1 MSYHCSLFEKGKII
15 SLRENG
21 RTVAEIAE
29 ETGRHKTTIARW
41 LRRFEEEGEDGMNQR
56 HKTGRPPRTSA
67 EQDAAMV
74 EVASCHPF
82 MPLRDV
88 AAAAGV
94 EDIHVSSVSARLKK
108 AGLETY
114 KPCGKLALS
123 EQNKGNRLLFAQEA
137 IDRYPPEFW
146 KSVVFTD
153 EKIFRTDL
161 TGRVRVRRPRG
172 ARHEERF
179 TVTKDSSGRESVH
192 CWAWIDGHGNGEL
205 HRIEGRHT
213 ADSYVAVL
221 EDVLLP
227 TLQAMRPG
235 GEPYVLQQDNAPQH
249 TARVTKAWLADHQEE
264 INVLDWPA
272 KSPDLNTI
280 ENVWALMTQ
289 ELTEDRRCGRRLT
302 ADELWTNIKRKW
314 EELRLRTAVFETLA
328 GSMGRRLQCV
338 VDAAGGCTKY

>member
-1 MSYHCSLFEKGKII
+1 
-15 SLRENG
+15 
-21 RTVAEIAE
+21 
-29 ETGRHKTTIARW
+29 
-41 LRRFEEEGEDGMNQR
+41 
-56 HKTGRPPRTSA
+56 
-67 EQDAAMV
+67 MV

-82 MPLRDV
+82 MPLETWRLLLAWKTSTSFRCPHAWRRLGWKPTSRV
-88 AAAAGV
+88 A
-94 EDIHVSSVSARLKK
+94 SWL
-108 AGLETY
+108 
-114 KPCGKLALS
+114 LS

-137 IDRYPPEFW
+137 IDRHPPEFW

-213 ADSYVAVL
+213 AGSYVAVL

-235 GEPYVLQQDNAPQH
+235 EEPYVLQQDNAPQH

-264 INVLDWPA
+264 INVWRGFVGVFPFRSNIVLFR
-272 KSPDLNTI
+272 S
-280 ENVWALMTQ
+280 VWGRSVTGEHIGLCITGW
-289 ELTEDRRCGRRLT
+289 DSRFRRCKKGSQE
-302 ADELWTNIKRKW
+302 AIIW
-314 EELRLRTAVFETLA
+314 A
-328 GSMGRRLQCV
+328 GL
-338 VDAAGGCTKY
+338 GCHALSLPPSSPKVALPLF